1 MRDLEDKVG
10 KHAIVKSGPSKGK
23 KGVITQY
30 LFWSEDY
37 LLETLQGSL
46 YLVKEE
52 HLEVIED
59 A

>member
-1 MRDLEDKVG
+1 MWHNEMVG
-10 KHAIVKSGPSKGK
+10 KHALVKSGPSKGR

-37 LLETLQGSL
+37 LLDVLNDGL

-52 HLEVIED
+52 HLEVIKD